1 MEQKYKSRKGMA
13 EHRFVIEEHFGRKLK
28 TNEHVHHINGDK
40 TDNRLKNLVVMT
52 PKAHMFI
59 HKQKYPIFKKCRVCY
74 RPFKPLATKRKRNK
88 VCSIKCKIK
97 LDKINAGKRKRPIEQ
112 YSKERVL
119 LKTWDSARD
128 IQITLG
134 MAESN
139 INKCCNRKIKSAYG
153 YVWKYADIKQL
164 KE

>member
-59 HKQKYPIFKKCRVCY
+59 HKQKYPIFKKNVV
-74 RPFKPLATKRKRNK
+74 FAT
-88 VCSIKCKIK
+88 
-97 LDKINAGKRKRPIEQ
+97 D
-112 YSKERVL
+112 L
-119 LKTWDSARD
+119 LN
-128 IQITLG
+128 LL
-134 MAESN
+134 
-139 INKCCNRKIKSAYG
+139 
-153 YVWKYADIKQL
+153 QL
-164 KE
+164 KENEIKYVLSSAK